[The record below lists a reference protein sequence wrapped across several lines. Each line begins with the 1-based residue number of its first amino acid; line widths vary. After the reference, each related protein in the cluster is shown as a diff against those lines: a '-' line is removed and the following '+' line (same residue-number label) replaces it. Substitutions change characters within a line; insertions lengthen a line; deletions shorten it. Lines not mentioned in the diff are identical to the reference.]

1 MVLPW
6 EFHTSWE
13 QGTVGKCEMLQHLSS
28 GCALPQWQHSNAL
41 AWTGEEETGT
51 QLCSTQQSFRRCSG
65 RGMSR
70 GTIAGRARLKAP
82 AYADQFP
89 LSLPG
94 DLGQVHVEEQS
105 QSRSVLSRAA
115 RDLASCPMYRTAP
128 LRELLTHESWLPTC
142 SLSLPQNATACSS
155 CGAVNLSSPES
166 NKLNLSPKRARAVFC
181 KQRQH
186 KSCLSPS
193 RLTLFSLPPHL
204 LLAK

>member
-1 MVLPW
+1 M
-6 EFHTSWE
+6 
-13 QGTVGKCEMLQHLSS
+13 
-28 GCALPQWQHSNAL
+28 
-41 AWTGEEETGT
+41 
-51 QLCSTQQSFRRCSG
+51 
-65 RGMSR
+65 MSR

-94 DLGQVHVEEQS
+94 DLGQVHGAEQS
-105 QSRSVLSRAA
+105 QSRSALPRAA
-115 RDLASCPMYRTAP
+115 RDLVSCPVYPTAP
-128 LRELLTHESWLPTC
+128 LRELLAHESWLSPC

-166 NKLNLSPKRARAVFC
+166 NKLNLSPKGAWAVFC

-204 LLAK
+204 LLAKWLNSFSIYCGRLKPKAGAPGKEAEQQCPVAAAFRRGWELFAALAL